1 MISHRYKCV
10 FVEVPKTASTSVR
23 AVLGTPPKPHLNLW
37 QIKFLMENYWTGS
50 GGWGNRLAEA
60 AYLLLPAARRRRV
73 GQRQFESYFK
83 FGFVRNPWDRAVSLY
98 KRREGMQ
105 LRDRMSFDQFVEWVT
120 FSSATCLHPMPH
132 RNQLDWFVDPH
143 GNVVAD
149 FIGKFETL
157 RDDWAFVCRK
167 LGIDAPLPHLN
178 ENPSARHY
186 TEYYTPRT
194 RRIIA
199 DRFRVDVEHFGY
211 TFEGL
216 ASAGR
221 AAA

>member
-1 MISHRYKCV
+1 MISHRHKCI

-50 GGWGNRLAEA
+50 ARWGNRLLEA
-60 AYLLLPAARRRRV
+60 GYLLLPASRRQRI

-83 FGFVRNPWDRAVSLY
+83 FGFVRNPWDRTVSLY

-105 LRDRMSFDQFVEWVT
+105 LRDAMSFDEFVEWFT
-120 FSSATCLHPMPH
+120 FSSGTCLHPMPH

-143 GNVVAD
+143 GNVIAD
-149 FIGKFETL
+149 FIGRFENL

-178 ENPSARHY
+178 ENPAAKHY

-199 DRFRVDVEHFGY
+199 ERFRVDVEHFGY
-211 TFEGL
+211 TFDGL
-216 ASAGR
+216 SLR